1 MGAGHCG
8 DPSEGRGEMTIG
20 EKYAGATAYL
30 RHASEV
36 TLDWLRVV
44 QMSER
49 HAFDE
54 FALQRAIETLER
66 ALIKANEELSR

>member
-1 MGAGHCG
+1 
-8 DPSEGRGEMTIG
+8 MTIG

-36 TLDWLRVV
+36 TLDWLRSVRLND
-44 QMSER
+44 S

-54 FALQRAIETLER
+54 FALQRAIEVLER
-66 ALIKANEELSR
+66 GIAKANEELSR